1 MWRRSR
7 VTEGPTSRA
16 FLLFLVRL
24 LPIISITDFAPC
36 LLYSAMPGKAVQALK
51 QTQAEN
57 PLILIDEIDKMS
69 GGGGG
74 GGSWGG
80 DPSSALLE
88 MLDPE
93 QNGAF
98 TDHYLDLPVD
108 LSKVL
113 FVCTANMLSTIP
125 APLLDRMEVLEVS
138 GYVSEEKKAIAK
150 GYLSPQAKKASGLEK
165 ADVEIEDSAVTALIQ
180 YYCRESG
187 VRNLK
192 KHIEKVR

>member
-1 MWRRSR
+1 
-7 VTEGPTSRA
+7 
-16 FLLFLVRL
+16 
-24 LPIISITDFAPC
+24 
-36 LLYSAMPGKAVQALK
+36 MPGKAVQALK

-192 KHIEKVR
+192 KHIEKVRCLLSLTLHSRRLLNLTSFSCLPSDRSTGRAHSRS